1 MIPLDRFFAAARMEE
16 PDEVPVSLLTSARF
30 FSHLYGVKVF
40 KFFHDPRTMLDATLH
55 TMKRFPDIVL
65 FPGLWADYGLVVEA
79 SAMGSR
85 VYWPQNYAPY
95 VKGVLFKNPED
106 IDELEPPDPKT
117 DGLMPFVLE
126 SIQYI
131 QKHAPKSAKYL
142 YAVARGPFQV
152 ASYTRGPTE
161 FLIDLKLRPEIATKL
176 IDICTQTAISWLRA
190 QLAVMDDPVGI
201 FVPDDNASFLS
212 PELFR
217 RFGVPA
223 YKRIFSEFDGLLKV
237 YHNDADSTHILHL
250 LADCGFEVFN
260 FSPATD
266 MAKAKQGIGQ
276 KVCLMGNLNPVN
288 VLLKGTPERVEAECK
303 RCIQIGAPGG
313 GYILSLGGGPSME
326 TPEENIKSMVRAAK
340 KYGRYPIS
348 VA

>member
-40 KFFHDPRTMLDATLH
+40 KFFHDPRTMLHATLH

-65 FPGLWADYGLVVEA
+65 FPGLWADYGLVVEP

-106 IDELEPPDPKT
+106 IEELEPPDPKT

-217 RFGVPA
+217 RFGVPV

-237 YHNDADSTHILHL
+237 YHNDADSTH
-250 LADCGFEVFN
+250 
-260 FSPATD
+260 T
-266 MAKAKQGIGQ
+266 
-276 KVCLMGNLNPVN
+276 
-288 VLLKGTPERVEAECK
+288 
-303 RCIQIGAPGG
+303 
-313 GYILSLGGGPSME
+313 
-326 TPEENIKSMVRAAK
+326 
-340 KYGRYPIS
+340 
-348 VA
+348 